1 MHALIKPLP
10 PSPALSIGL
19 FAVATLL
26 PLIVAAWPA
35 LLASALSTGL
45 GLRSLG
51 RLRWGRGSLDPIS
64 NLCALA
70 LLAWCAGLFYVATGG
85 PK

>member
-1 MHALIKPLP
+1 MHALTKPLP
-10 PSPALSIGL
+10 LNPALGIGL
-19 FAVATLL
+19 LVVATLL
-26 PLIVAAWPA
+26 PLMVAAWPA

-45 GLRSLG
+45 GLRTVG
-51 RLRWGRGSLDPIS
+51 RLKWGRGSLDPIS

-85 PK
+85 P